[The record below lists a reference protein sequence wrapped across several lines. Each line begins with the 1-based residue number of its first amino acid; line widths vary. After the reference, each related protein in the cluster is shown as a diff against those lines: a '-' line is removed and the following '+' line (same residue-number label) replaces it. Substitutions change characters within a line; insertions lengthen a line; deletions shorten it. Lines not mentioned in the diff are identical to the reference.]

1 MTADLENVMTD
12 SSTAGLPAGDLPSA
26 GLAAGDALLV
36 RQAAGVREQFCEQ
49 DAAWHAGHTRRT
61 FLAGLGMVGV
71 AALGSQL
78 VTTRAAY
85 AAPGGSNG
93 NTLITVF
100 LRGAADGLRILVP
113 ASSELGLDYLTSAR
127 PKLIPTGLS
136 PLPGAGGWA
145 LNSVLA
151 PLLPFWGSGE
161 LAFVPGVSTGGI
173 SRSHFQAQ
181 SYLERG
187 SDTSTTGWLDRA
199 LAQLGPGTT
208 FRAVAEGSTLPA
220 ALAGEQTTLVVSSL
234 KNFVF
239 PGWSG
244 VAAQSEAAI
253 TTMYRGLA
261 GPLGEDVPTTLAALA
276 TAATAQAKAGVQ
288 NGAVYPSGNFSTALK
303 DLATLLRA
311 EVGMQVATVD
321 VGGWDTH
328 TDEVNQLDRNLAS
341 AAGSLAAFLTDL
353 GPQRRKRVTVAVV
366 TEFGRRVA
374 MNASGGTD
382 HGHGSVVW
390 LLGGGVVGARVHG
403 RWTPLTA
410 GSLDSGDVPGVNEVF
425 DVLGELAQKRLG
437 VGSLTALFPGHNFS
451 PLGLAKATSIPMPNR
466 PPPPVPIG
474 GGPRPR

>member
-1 MTADLENVMTD
+1 MTD
-12 SSTAGLPAGDLPSA
+12 ISTNGPPT
-26 GLAAGDALLV
+26 GDALLA
-36 RQAAGVREQFCEQ
+36 RQAHRVRTELCEQ
-49 DAAWHAGHTRRT
+49 DASWRGGHTRRT

-85 AAPGGSNG
+85 AVPGAGNG
-93 NTLITVF
+93 NTLITIF
-100 LRGAADGLRILVP
+100 MRGAADGLRILVP
-113 ASSELGLDYLTSAR
+113 ASSDLGLDYLTSVR
-127 PKLIPTGLS
+127 PKLVPTGLS
-136 PLPGAGGWA
+136 PLAGSGGWA
-145 LNSVLA
+145 LNSALS
-151 PLLPFWGSGE
+151 PLLPFWNSGE
-161 LAFVPGVSTGGI
+161 LAFVPAVSTGGI

-208 FRAVAEGSTLPA
+208 FRAVASGQTLPA
-220 ALAGEQTTLVVSSL
+220 ALSGEQASLVVSSL

-244 VAAQSEAAI
+244 VAPQSEAAI
-253 TTMYRGLA
+253 TTMYRGLS

-276 TAATAQAKAGVQ
+276 TAASAQAKAGVQ

-341 AAGSLAAFLTDL
+341 AAASLAAFLTDL

-390 LLGGGVVGARVHG
+390 LLGGGLVGGTVHG
-403 RWTPLTA
+403 RWTPLSA
-410 GSLDSGDVPGVNEVF
+410 SSLDSGDVPGLNEIF

-437 VGSLTALFPGHNFS
+437 VGSLSALFPNHSFS
-451 PLGLAKATSIPMPNR
+451 PLGVAQAADVPLPDR
-466 PPPPVPIG
+466 PPAPVPLRR
-474 GGPRPR
+474 GPRPR

>member
-1 MTADLENVMTD
+1 MTD
-12 SSTAGLPAGDLPSA
+12 KSTQPS
-26 GLAAGDALLV
+26 GDALLIGQADRV
-36 RQAAGVREQFCEQ
+36 RADLCAQ
-49 DAAWHAGHTRRT
+49 DAAWQGGWTRRS

-85 AAPGGSNG
+85 ALPGASNG
-93 NTLITVF
+93 NTLIVVF
-100 LRGAADGLRILVP
+100 MRGAADGLRILVP
-113 ASSELGLDYLTSAR
+113 ASSTLGLDYLTSVRSTLVPAS
-127 PKLIPTGLS
+127 LS
-136 PLPGAGGWA
+136 PLAGASGWA

-151 PLLPFWGSGE
+151 PLLPFWTSGE
-161 LAFVPGVSTGGI
+161 LAFVPGVSTAGI

-208 FRAVAEGSTLPA
+208 FRAVAAGATLPA
-220 ALAGEQTTLVVSSL
+220 ALAGEQTSLVVNSL

-244 VAAQSEAAI
+244 VAPQSEAAI
-253 TTMYRGLA
+253 TSLYRGLA
-261 GPLGEDVPTTLAALA
+261 GPLGEDVPATLAALA
-276 TAATAQAKAGVQ
+276 TAGSAQAKAGVQ

-311 EVGMQVATVD
+311 EVGMQIATVD

-341 AAGSLAAFLTDL
+341 AAKSLAAFLTDL
-353 GPQRRKRVTVAVV
+353 GPARRKRVTVAVV

-382 HGHGSVVW
+382 HGHGGVVW
-390 LLGGGVVGARVHG
+390 LLGGGLHGGAVHG
-403 RWTPLTA
+403 KWTPLAADT
-410 GSLDSGDVPGVNEVF
+410 LDSGDVPGVNEVF
-425 DVLGELAQKRLG
+425 DVLGELATKRLG
-437 VGSLTALFPGHNFS
+437 VGSLSALFPGHSYS
-451 PLGLAKATSIPMPNR
+451 PLGVARADTPPMPAQ
-466 PPPPVPIG
+466 PPAKLPLRR
-474 GGPRPR
+474 GPRPR

>member
-1 MTADLENVMTD
+1 MTD
-12 SSTAGLPAGDLPSA
+12 PLT
-26 GLAAGDALLV
+26 AGDALLV
-36 RQAAGVREQFCEQ
+36 RQAAQARADLCTQ
-49 DAAWHAGHTRRT
+49 DAAWRSGWTRRS

-85 AAPGGSNG
+85 AAAGTGSG
-93 NTLITVF
+93 NTLITIF

-113 ASSELGLDYLTSAR
+113 ASPDLGLDYLTSVR
-127 PKLIPTGLS
+127 PKLIPSTLS

-151 PLLPFWGSGE
+151 PLLPFWNSGE

-208 FRAVAEGSTLPA
+208 FRAVAEGATLPA
-220 ALAGEQTTLVVSSL
+220 ALAGDQAKLVVSSL

-244 VAAQSEAAI
+244 VAPQSEAAI
-253 TTMYRGLA
+253 ATLYRGLT

-276 TAATAQAKAGVQ
+276 TAAAAQAQAGVR

-311 EVGMQVATVD
+311 EVGLQVATVD

-328 TDEVNQLDRNLAS
+328 TDEVNQLDKNLAS

-353 GPQRRKRVTVAVV
+353 GPQRRNRVTVAVV

-390 LLGGGVVGARVHG
+390 LLGGGLVGTRVHG
-403 RWTPLTA
+403 RWTALAADT
-410 GSLDSGDVPGVNEVF
+410 LDSGDVPGVNEVF

-437 VGSLTALFPGHNFS
+437 VGSLSALFPNHNFS
-451 PLGLAKATSIPMPNR
+451 PLGLARATVAPMPDR
-466 PPPPVPIG
+466 PPPVLPARTG
-474 GGPRPR
+474 LRPR